1 MVRWWTIIL
10 RAWHLTQQEVD
21 FWKISCKYFRDPT
34 RVILPLFKHRWR
46 MADPVL
52 HCFPHTALSR
62 RELRSECWMTT
73 EVRQFVKKEKTYF
86 IENSH
91 PDATLSFILARI
103 NFLMILV
110 FLSSTR
116 QPLKAINEC
125 LTLQWA
131 LNCGFYIPFLLN
143 ITLQFFDVNFCLL
156 FCKCYPALSV
166 QISVKIF
173 LHLTSGFRF

>member
-10 RAWHLTQQEVD
+10 RAWHLTQQEAD

-34 RVILPLFKHRWR
+34 CVILPLFKHRWR

-110 FLSSTR
+110 SLSSTR

-131 LNCGFYIPFLLN
+131 LNYRFYIPFLLN
-143 ITLQFFDVNFCLL
+143 IPWCPEILRSILLSSFLQVLPSTLTQNIRKDIL
-156 FCKCYPALSV
+156 A
-166 QISVKIF
+166 I
-173 LHLTSGFRF
+173 